1 MKKRYFCFYGII
13 ISAFSS
19 CLLLSSCISV
29 KYPDRTQYMLNA
41 AKPQPVYSVPPKKTL
56 TIYNVTSAQQFAGLA
71 FVYRTSDINY
81 TRDYYNI
88 FFNSPSDQIQD
99 QMVKYLAATNLFQHV
114 TDEISIF
121 HTTYSL
127 RSKVIELYADYRN
140 SNQPKAVMTMK
151 FMVFRDTKPKFILE
165 KTISSSAP
173 LATKSTRALV
183 EAWNNDLTI
192 ILAQLTTDLKKLS

>member
-13 ISAFSS
+13 IST
-19 CLLLSSCISV
+19 CLLLTSCISV

-41 AKPQPVYSVPPKKTL
+41 AKPQPVYRIPSKNTL
-56 TIYNVTSAQQFAGLA
+56 TIYNVTSAQQFSSLA

-114 TDEISIF
+114 TDEINIL

-127 RSKVIELYADYRN
+127 HSKVIELYADYRD
-140 SNQPKAVMTMK
+140 SNQPKAVMTIK
-151 FMVFRDTKPKFILE
+151 FMVFRGTKSKIVLA
-165 KTISSSAP
+165 KTITSSAP

-183 EAWNNDLTI
+183 EAWNNDLAI

>member
-13 ISAFSS
+13 ISA
-19 CLLLSSCISV
+19 CLLLTSCISV

-41 AKPQPVYSVPPKKTL
+41 AKPQPVYRIPSKNTL
-56 TIYNVTSAQQFAGLA
+56 TIYNITSAQQFSSLA

-114 TDEISIF
+114 TDEINIF

-127 RSKVIELYADYRN
+127 RSKVIELYADYRD
-140 SNQPKAVMTMK
+140 SNQPKAVMTIK
-151 FMVFRDTKPKFILE
+151 FMVFRGTKSKIVLA
-165 KTISSSAP
+165 KTITSSAP

-183 EAWNNDLTI
+183 EAWNNDLAI

>member
-1 MKKRYFCFYGII
+1 
-13 ISAFSS
+13 
-19 CLLLSSCISV
+19 
-29 KYPDRTQYMLNA
+29 MLNA
-41 AKPQPVYSVPPKKTL
+41 AKPQPVYRIPSKNTL
-56 TIYNVTSAQQFAGLA
+56 AIYNVTSVPQFSSLA

-121 HTTYSL
+121 KTTYSL

-140 SNQPKAVMTMK
+140 SDQPKAVMTIK
-151 FMVFRDTKPKFILE
+151 FMVFRGTKSKIVLA
-165 KTISSSAP
+165 KTITSAVP
-173 LATKSTRALV
+173 LATKSSRALV
-183 EAWNNDLTI
+183 EAWNNDLAI
-192 ILAQLTTDLKKLS
+192 ILAKLTTNLKKLS